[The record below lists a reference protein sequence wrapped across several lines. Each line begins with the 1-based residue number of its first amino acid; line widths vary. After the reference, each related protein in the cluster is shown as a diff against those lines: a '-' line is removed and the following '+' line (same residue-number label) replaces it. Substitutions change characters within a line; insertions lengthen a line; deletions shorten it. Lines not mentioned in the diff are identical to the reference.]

1 MKNIINLS
9 LLNIKRDKS
18 KIKIYIIIM
27 TIFISLIN
35 ILLNTSII
43 LNESINSIY
52 INKKNIYVD
61 YEMITTVKDIINSLI
76 LLIILLT
83 FILINILLK
92 QSINDKFFDIAIY
105 KSIGYKDKYIFQLL
119 FYELFL
125 ITTLSYLFS
134 IVPSFI
140 VINSIN
146 LIFSKFNIHNN
157 FINIMCV
164 YLAPLIN
171 IYFIIYISSFNAFR
185 KLKKYRLVHFLEKNK
200 INNLKYKKDFK
211 KSKNISKSF

>member
-140 VINSIN
+140 GINSIN

-157 FINIMCV
+157 FINIMFV

-185 KLKKYRLVHFLEKNK
+185 KLKKIQISTLFREK
-200 INNLKYKKDFK
+200 
-211 KSKNISKSF
+211 

>member
-1 MKNIINLS
+1 MKNIISLS

-61 YEMITTVKDIINSLI
+61 YEMITTEKDIINSLI

-140 VINSIN
+140 GINSIN

-185 KLKKYRLVHFLEKNK
+185 KLKKIQISTLFREK
-200 INNLKYKKDFK
+200 
-211 KSKNISKSF
+211 

>member
-1 MKNIINLS
+1 MKNIISLS

-140 VINSIN
+140 GINSIN

-164 YLAPLIN
+164 YLAPLII

-185 KLKKYRLVHFLEKNK
+185 KLKKIQISTLFREK
-200 INNLKYKKDFK
+200 
-211 KSKNISKSF
+211 

>member
-1 MKNIINLS
+1 MKNIISLS

-125 ITTLSYLFS
+125 ITTLSYLF
-134 IVPSFI
+134 
-140 VINSIN
+140 
-146 LIFSKFNIHNN
+146 
-157 FINIMCV
+157 
-164 YLAPLIN
+164 
-171 IYFIIYISSFNAFR
+171 
-185 KLKKYRLVHFLEKNK
+185 
-200 INNLKYKKDFK
+200 
-211 KSKNISKSF
+211 

>member
-1 MKNIINLS
+1 MKNIISLS

-43 LNESINSIY
+43 LYESINSIY

-61 YEMITTVKDIINSLI
+61 YEMITTVKDIINSFI

-140 VINSIN
+140 GINSIN

-185 KLKKYRLVHFLEKNK
+185 KLKKIQISTLFREK
-200 INNLKYKKDFK
+200 
-211 KSKNISKSF
+211 

>member
-61 YEMITTVKDIINSLI
+61 YEMISKNAKMIFDTKNVMKDI
-76 LLIILLT
+76 
-83 FILINILLK
+83 K
-92 QSINDKFFDIAIY
+92 KRD
-105 KSIGYKDKYIFQLL
+105 
-119 FYELFL
+119 
-125 ITTLSYLFS
+125 
-134 IVPSFI
+134 
-140 VINSIN
+140 N
-146 LIFSKFNIHNN
+146 LE
-157 FINIMCV
+157 V
-164 YLAPLIN
+164 L
-171 IYFIIYISSFNAFR
+171 
-185 KLKKYRLVHFLEKNK
+185 
-200 INNLKYKKDFK
+200 
-211 KSKNISKSF
+211 

>member
-140 VINSIN
+140 DINSIN

-185 KLKKYRLVHFLEKNK
+185 KLKKIQISTLFREK
-200 INNLKYKKDFK
+200 
-211 KSKNISKSF
+211 

>member
-1 MKNIINLS
+1 MKNIISLS

-105 KSIGYKDKYIFQLL
+105 KSIGYKKRRLIMKREEIYSRLEELRLVIYFQLFPHL
-119 FYELFL
+119 
-125 ITTLSYLFS
+125 
-134 IVPSFI
+134 
-140 VINSIN
+140 
-146 LIFSKFNIHNN
+146 
-157 FINIMCV
+157 
-164 YLAPLIN
+164 
-171 IYFIIYISSFNAFR
+171 
-185 KLKKYRLVHFLEKNK
+185 
-200 INNLKYKKDFK
+200 
-211 KSKNISKSF
+211 

>member
-1 MKNIINLS
+1 MKNIISLS

-134 IVPSFI
+134 IFPSFI
-140 VINSIN
+140 GINSIN

-185 KLKKYRLVHFLEKNK
+185 KLKKIQISTLFREK
-200 INNLKYKKDFK
+200 
-211 KSKNISKSF
+211 

>member
-1 MKNIINLS
+1 MKNIISLS

-119 FYELFL
+119 FYVLFL

-140 VINSIN
+140 GINSIN

-185 KLKKYRLVHFLEKNK
+185 KLKKIQISTLFREK
-200 INNLKYKKDFK
+200 
-211 KSKNISKSF
+211 

>member
-140 VINSIN
+140 GINSIN

-185 KLKKYRLVHFLEKNK
+185 KLKKIQIVHFLEKNK

>member
-1 MKNIINLS
+1 MKNIISLS

-185 KLKKYRLVHFLEKNK
+185 KLKKIQISTLFREK
-200 INNLKYKKDFK
+200 
-211 KSKNISKSF
+211 

>member
-1 MKNIINLS
+1 MKNIISLS

-83 FILINILLK
+83 F
-92 QSINDKFFDIAIY
+92 
-105 KSIGYKDKYIFQLL
+105 
-119 FYELFL
+119 
-125 ITTLSYLFS
+125 
-134 IVPSFI
+134 
-140 VINSIN
+140 
-146 LIFSKFNIHNN
+146 SKFNIHNN

-185 KLKKYRLVHFLEKNK
+185 KLKKIQISTLFREK
-200 INNLKYKKDFK
+200 
-211 KSKNISKSF
+211 

>member
-1 MKNIINLS
+1 
-9 LLNIKRDKS
+9 
-18 KIKIYIIIM
+18 
-27 TIFISLIN
+27 
-35 ILLNTSII
+35 
-43 LNESINSIY
+43 
-52 INKKNIYVD
+52 
-61 YEMITTVKDIINSLI
+61 MITTVKDIINSLI

-140 VINSIN
+140 GCLLYTSPSPRDG
-146 LIFSKFNIHNN
+146 LLSR
-157 FINIMCV
+157 M
-164 YLAPLIN
+164 P
-171 IYFIIYISSFNAFR
+171 SSA
-185 KLKKYRLVHFLEKNK
+185 
-200 INNLKYKKDFK
+200 
-211 KSKNISKSF
+211 

>member
-1 MKNIINLS
+1 MKNIISLS

-92 QSINDKFFDIAIY
+92 QSINDKFFD
-105 KSIGYKDKYIFQLL
+105 KDKYIFQLL

-140 VINSIN
+140 GINSIN

-185 KLKKYRLVHFLEKNK
+185 KLKKIQISTLFREK
-200 INNLKYKKDFK
+200 
-211 KSKNISKSF
+211 

>member
-1 MKNIINLS
+1 MKNIISLS

-76 LLIILLT
+76 LL
-83 FILINILLK
+83 K

-140 VINSIN
+140 GINSIN

-185 KLKKYRLVHFLEKNK
+185 KLKKIQISTLFREK
-200 INNLKYKKDFK
+200 
-211 KSKNISKSF
+211 

>member
-1 MKNIINLS
+1 
-9 LLNIKRDKS
+9 
-18 KIKIYIIIM
+18 
-27 TIFISLIN
+27 
-35 ILLNTSII
+35 
-43 LNESINSIY
+43 
-52 INKKNIYVD
+52 
-61 YEMITTVKDIINSLI
+61 MITTVKVIINSLI

-140 VINSIN
+140 GINSIN

-185 KLKKYRLVHFLEKNK
+185 KLKKIQISTLFREK
-200 INNLKYKKDFK
+200 
-211 KSKNISKSF
+211 

>member
-1 MKNIINLS
+1 MKNIISLS

-140 VINSIN
+140 GINSIN

-171 IYFIIYISSFNAFR
+171 IYFIIYISSFIAFR
-185 KLKKYRLVHFLEKNK
+185 KLKKIQISTLFREK
-200 INNLKYKKDFK
+200 
-211 KSKNISKSF
+211 

>member
-1 MKNIINLS
+1 MKNIISLS

-61 YEMITTVKDIINSLI
+61 YEMIT
-76 LLIILLT
+76 
-83 FILINILLK
+83 

-140 VINSIN
+140 GINSIN

-185 KLKKYRLVHFLEKNK
+185 KLKKIQISTLFREK
-200 INNLKYKKDFK
+200 
-211 KSKNISKSF
+211 

>member
-61 YEMITTVKDIINSLI
+61 YEMITTVKDIINSL
-76 LLIILLT
+76 T

-140 VINSIN
+140 GINSIN

-185 KLKKYRLVHFLEKNK
+185 KLKKIQISTLFREK
-200 INNLKYKKDFK
+200 
-211 KSKNISKSF
+211 

>member
-1 MKNIINLS
+1 MKNIISLS

-105 KSIGYKDKYIFQLL
+105 KSIGYKDKYIFQLF

-140 VINSIN
+140 GINSIN

-185 KLKKYRLVHFLEKNK
+185 KLKKIQISTLFREK
-200 INNLKYKKDFK
+200 
-211 KSKNISKSF
+211 